1 MNALMTSVTSP
12 TGSRHWIGLE
22 RRSDRRYELALTVR
36 WKVIRRRRVLDS
48 GTGTTVD
55 VSSGGLLL
63 ETGRELETGVMI
75 ELSIAWPVLLH
86 NVAPLQ
92 LVVAGRVVRAQGRR
106 VAVRMIQHEFRT
118 AGVSLAGRSGPELMP
133 RSPLSAARTTPN
145 RVF

>member
-1 MNALMTSVTSP
+1 MNPLMTPVTSP
-12 TGSRHWIGLE
+12 TERSHWIGLE

-36 WKVIRRRRVLDS
+36 WRLIRRRRVLDS

-55 VSSGGLLL
+55 LSSGGLLL
-63 ETGRELETGVMI
+63 ETDRELSTGLMI

-92 LVVAGRVVRAQGRR
+92 LVVAGRVVRVQGRR
-106 VAVRMIQHEFRT
+106 VAVRMVQHEFRT
-118 AGVSLAGRSGPELMP
+118 AGVSLARRSGPELMP
-133 RSPLSAARTTPN
+133 RSPLSAAGAPPS

>member
-1 MNALMTSVTSP
+1 MNPLMSPVTSP
-12 TGSRHWIGLE
+12 IERSHGIGLE

-36 WKVIRRRRVLDS
+36 WRLIRRRRVLDS

-55 VSSGGLLL
+55 VSSSGLLL
-63 ETGRELETGVMI
+63 ETDRELSTGLMI

-92 LVVAGRVVRAQGRR
+92 LVVAGRVVRVQGRR
-106 VAVRMIQHEFRT
+106 VAVRMVQHEFRT
-118 AGVSLAGRSGPELMP
+118 AGVSLARRNGPELVP
-133 RSPLSAARTTPN
+133 RNPLSAASAPPS

>member
-1 MNALMTSVTSP
+1 MNPLMTSVTSP
-12 TGSRHWIGLE
+12 TKPSHWIGLE

-36 WKVIRRRRVLDS
+36 WRLIRRRRVVDS

-63 ETGRELETGVMI
+63 ETDRELETGLMI

-106 VAVRMIQHEFRT
+106 VAVRMLQHEFRT
-118 AGVSLAGRSGPELMP
+118 AGVSRARRSGPELMP
-133 RSPLSAARTTPN
+133 RSPLSAASTTPS

>member
-36 WKVIRRRRVLDS
+36 WRVIRRRRVLDS

-63 ETGRELETGVMI
+63 ETGRELATGLMI
-75 ELSIAWPVLLH
+75 ELSIA
-86 NVAPLQ
+86 
-92 LVVAGRVVRAQGRR
+92 
-106 VAVRMIQHEFRT
+106 
-118 AGVSLAGRSGPELMP
+118 
-133 RSPLSAARTTPN
+133 
-145 RVF
+145 